1 MPVNTRE
8 TPMTKFNTYTA
19 DTAPDAAKLTLKA
32 VKTAFGFVPNLQAT
46 MSESPELLAGYSTLW
61 DLFSKTTLTPHEQQI
76 VYLTSNFENE
86 CHYCMAGHTA
96 LAKMQKMDP
105 AVINALRNG
114 TAIPDSKLEALHCF
128 ATLVVKNRG
137 WVSDADTDA
146 FLAAGYSRRNVLE
159 VILGVATK
167 VMSNYTNH
175 ITHTQLDS
183 FMHGNEW
190 VKPATKS
197 AA

>member
-1 MPVNTRE
+1 
-8 TPMTKFNTYTA
+8 MTTFTTYTA
-19 DTAPDAAKLTLKA
+19 DNAPEASKAGLKAAKA
-32 VKTAFGFVPNLQAT
+32 AFGFIPNLQAT
-46 MSESPELLAGYSTLW
+46 MAEAPELLAGYSALW
-61 DLFSKTTLTPHEQQI
+61 DLFSKTSLTLHEQQV

-105 AVINALRNG
+105 AVIEALRNG
-114 TAIPDSKLEALHCF
+114 TKLPDPKLEALHRF
-128 ATLVVKNRG
+128 AALVVSNRG

-146 FLAAGYSRRNVLE
+146 FIAAGYTKRNVLE
-159 VILGVATK
+159 VILGAATK

-175 ITHTQLDS
+175 IAHTQLDG
-183 FMHGNEW
+183 FMRGNEW
-190 VKPATKS
+190 TKPAKP